1 MNWIFQGGEGHRS
14 ISEKRFSPFSSVFP
28 GGSEHADKKGKKNR
42 LKLAQNNSCG
52 GGGNIIV
59 ADF

>member
-14 ISEKRFSPFSSVFP
+14 ISERRFSPFSSIFP
-28 GGSEHADKKGKKNR
+28 GGSEHADKKAKKR